1 MVPLKK
7 VILEPIEGRF
17 ELIEIE
23 LELSASNSNVS
34 ILSRDS
40 RQPIITNVIWSFD
53 IELKASAHS
62 FKQFTSRL
70 LKLSFSLSMHIY
82 NSDGRHA

>member
-1 MVPLKK
+1 M
-7 VILEPIEGRF
+7 IYGIGYQ
-17 ELIEIE
+17 
-23 LELSASNSNVS
+23 LSLMLMSFVSEMRCFKFLHDVKSNKHKNKTLMFCV
-34 ILSRDS
+34 
-40 RQPIITNVIWSFD
+40 
-53 IELKASAHS
+53 KASAHS